1 MIIYYLCIII
11 YNFYPMNNKEDIIKN
26 IKETIKKYGFTQA
39 DIAKK
44 MTGKDGGIG
53 ICQASLTGIINGNPT
68 LDKLIE
74 IANAVG
80 CSVAELVGGSKDSSI
95 PPSNISINIEGK
107 EYTYYID
114 K

>member
-1 MIIYYLCIII
+1 
-11 YNFYPMNNKEDIIKN
+11 MNNKEDIIKN
-26 IKETIKKYGFTQA
+26 LKETIRKYGYTQA
-39 DIAKK
+39 DIAQR
-44 MTGKDGGIG
+44 MTGKDGSIG
-53 ICQASLTGIINGNPT
+53 ISQASLTGIINGNPT

>member
-1 MIIYYLCIII
+1 
-11 YNFYPMNNKEDIIKN
+11 MNNKEDIIRN
-26 IKETIKKYGFTQA
+26 IKETIKKYGYTQA

-53 ICQASLTGIINGNPT
+53 ICQASLTGIVNGNPT

-80 CSVAELVGGSKDSSI
+80 CSVSELLGGCNGSSL

-107 EYTYYID
+107 EYNYSID

>member
-1 MIIYYLCIII
+1 MNKKEYIIQS
-11 YNFYPMNNKEDIIKN
+11 

-39 DIAKK
+39 DIAQR
-44 MTGKDGGIG
+44 MTGKNGCVGIS
-53 ICQASLTGIINGNPT
+53 QASLTGIINNNPT

-80 CSVAELVGGSKDSSI
+80 CSVSELVGGCKGSSL
-95 PPSNISINIEGK
+95 PPKSISINVDGK

>member
-1 MIIYYLCIII
+1 
-11 YNFYPMNNKEDIIKN
+11 MNNKEDIIKN
-26 IKETIKKYGFTQA
+26 LKETIKRYGYTQA
-39 DIAKK
+39 DIAQRMK
-44 MTGKDGGIG
+44 GKDGSLGIS
-53 ICQASLTGIINGNPT
+53 QASLTGIINGNPT

-80 CSVAELVGGSKDSSI
+80 CSVSELVGGSKGSSL
-95 PPSNISINIEGK
+95 PPSNISVIIEGK

>member
-1 MIIYYLCIII
+1 
-11 YNFYPMNNKEDIIKN
+11 MNNKEDIIKN
-26 IKETIKKYGFTQA
+26 LKETIKKYGYTQA
-39 DIAKK
+39 DIAQR
-44 MTGKDGGIG
+44 MRGKDGCVGIS
-53 ICQASLTGIINGNPT
+53 QASLTGIINGNPT

-80 CSVAELVGGSKDSSI
+80 CSVSELVGGCKDSSI

-107 EYTYYID
+107 EYIYSIS

>member
-1 MIIYYLCIII
+1 M
-11 YNFYPMNNKEDIIKN
+11 
-26 IKETIKKYGFTQA
+26 KETIKKYGYTQA
-39 DIAKK
+39 DIAQR
-44 MTGKDGGIG
+44 MRGKDGSFGIS
-53 ICQASLTGIINGNPT
+53 QASLTGIINGNPT

-80 CSVAELVGGSKDSSI
+80 CSVSELVGGSKDSSL
-95 PPSNISINIEGK
+95 PPSSISVNVDGK

>member
-1 MIIYYLCIII
+1 
-11 YNFYPMNNKEDIIKN
+11 MNNKEDIIKN

-39 DIAKK
+39 DIAQRMK
-44 MTGKDGGIG
+44 GKDGSLGIS
-53 ICQASLTGIINGNPT
+53 QASLTGIINGNPT

-80 CSVAELVGGSKDSSI
+80 CSVSELVGGSKDSSL
-95 PPSNISINIEGK
+95 PPSSISVNVDGK

>member
-1 MIIYYLCIII
+1 
-11 YNFYPMNNKEDIIKN
+11 MNNKEDIIKN
-26 IKETIKKYGFTQA
+26 LKETIRRYGYTQA
-39 DIAKK
+39 DIAQRMK
-44 MTGKDGGIG
+44 GKDGSLGIS
-53 ICQASLTGIINGNPT
+53 QASLTGIINGNPT

-80 CSVAELVGGSKDSSI
+80 CSVAELVGGCKGSSL
-95 PPSNISINIEGK
+95 PPSNISVIIEGK

>member
-1 MIIYYLCIII
+1 
-11 YNFYPMNNKEDIIKN
+11 MNSKENIIKN
-26 IKETIKKYGFTQA
+26 LKETIRKYGFTQA
-39 DIAKK
+39 DIAQR
-44 MTGKDGGIG
+44 MTGKNGCVGIS
-53 ICQASLTGIINGNPT
+53 QASLTGIINGNPT

-80 CSVAELVGGSKDSSI
+80 CSVAELLGGSKDSSI
-95 PPSNISINIEGK
+95 PPSNISVIIEGK